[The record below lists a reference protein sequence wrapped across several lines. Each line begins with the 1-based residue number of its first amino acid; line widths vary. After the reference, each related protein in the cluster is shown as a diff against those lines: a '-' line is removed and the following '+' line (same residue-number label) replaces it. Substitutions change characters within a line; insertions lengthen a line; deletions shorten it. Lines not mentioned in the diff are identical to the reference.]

1 MSKVQRYEDGGY
13 NGYGVIEDDDGEYVL
28 YSDYADLERQR
39 DELVK
44 LLKQVHLSGDCEWLY
59 AEYGEVEWVGDRDE
73 LIASMG
79 HTCRIQRK
87 ACVVCGKAVSLIA
100 KAEKA
105 G

>member
-1 MSKVQRYEDGGY
+1 
-13 NGYGVIEDDDGEYVL
+13 
-28 YSDYADLERQR
+28 
-39 DELVK
+39 
-44 LLKQVHLSGDCEWLY
+44 
-59 AEYGEVEWVGDRDE
+59 
-73 LIASMG
+73 MG